1 MKRRKSVK
9 HGFLQ
14 ECGKLLSD
22 YESAI
27 VTKVAALSDN
37 ECRSVRRALN
47 RLTNTNCWWATY
59 RCKPV
64 VEYALEERTRMR
76 RAMRRKK

>member
-1 MKRRKSVK
+1 MRRKDVK
-9 HGFLQ
+9 RGFLQ
-14 ECGKLLSD
+14 DCGKLLSD

-27 VTKVAALSDN
+27 VTKVGALSDY
-37 ECRSVRRALN
+37 ECRLVSRAL
-47 RLTNTNCWWATY
+47 RELTPTNCWWATY

-76 RAMRRKK
+76 KAMRRKK